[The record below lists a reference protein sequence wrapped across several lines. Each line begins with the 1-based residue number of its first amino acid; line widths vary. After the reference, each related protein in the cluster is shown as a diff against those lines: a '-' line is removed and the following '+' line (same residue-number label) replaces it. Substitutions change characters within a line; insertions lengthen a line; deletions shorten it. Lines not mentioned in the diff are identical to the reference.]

1 MPAEWP
7 VDGRRLSRD
16 SAASGCK
23 DPFMTQLRFLGI
35 SGSLRAKSFNTA
47 ALHTMMALAPDNVSF
62 EQAGIGDIPLYNDDV
77 RIAGMPPSVVAL
89 QSAIAAADA
98 VVIATPEYNF
108 SVPGVLKNAIDWVS
122 RTDPQPFRDK
132 PVAIIGASM
141 GMAGTARAQYDLRKT
156 FLFLDAHVLNK
167 PEIMIAAAHTR
178 FDAEGRL
185 TDEAALGFMTAMLQA
200 LQAWTLRLHGEKPTG
215 S

>member
-1 MPAEWP
+1 
-7 VDGRRLSRD
+7 
-16 SAASGCK
+16 
-23 DPFMTQLRFLGI
+23 MTTLRFLGI
-35 SGSLRAKSFNTA
+35 SGSLRAGSFNTFALRA
-47 ALHTMMALAPDNVSF
+47 ARELAPEQVSI
-62 EQAGIGDIPLYNDDV
+62 ELADISGIPLYNDDV

-98 VVIATPEYNF
+98 VIIATPEYNF
-108 SVPGVLKNAIDWVS
+108 SVSGVLKNAIDWIS

-132 PVAIIGASM
+132 PVGIIGASM
-141 GMAGTARAQYDLRKT
+141 GMAGTARAQYDLRKS

-185 TDEAALGFMTAMLQA
+185 TDEATRGFLKAMLVA
-200 LQAWTLRLHGEKPTG
+200 LRDWTLRLRNSATI
-215 S
+215 SV